1 MEKLALFWL
10 VSLVSTATPG
20 PAVLYVTTRGMAGGL
35 RPALL
40 ASLGVLAADGVYILL
55 SITGLTTILV
65 ASFELFTLIKWVG
78 VVYLVYLGAKLI
90 LNGLRASGPTP
101 ADTRVPLRPQAFVG
115 GFLLHAANPK
125 ALLYFGS
132 LVPQFV
138 NPSQPLGPQLA
149 AMTVIHLATAA
160 GVLATYSLLSAR
172 FRRTGAGL
180 RVRRAFNVASGSLLI
195 GGGISLAFAGKGSD

>member
-1 MEKLALFWL
+1 MEKLVLFWM

-20 PAVLYVTTRGMAGGL
+20 PAVLYVTSRGMAGGA

-40 ASLGVLAADGVYILL
+40 ASLGVLSADAVYILL
-55 SITGLTTILV
+55 SITGLSTVLI

-78 VVYLVYLGAKLI
+78 VVYLVYLGVRLL
-90 LNGLRASGPTP
+90 LNGLTASSPTP
-101 ADTRVPLRPQAFVG
+101 AETPVAARPRAFVG

-138 NPSQPLGPQLA
+138 DPARPLFRQLA
-149 AMTVIHLATAA
+149 ALTAIHLVTASV
-160 GVLATYSLLSAR
+160 VLLAYSLLSAR
-172 FRRTGAGL
+172 FRRTGAGR
-180 RVRRAFNVASGSLLI
+180 RVRRAFSVASGSLLI
-195 GGGISLAFAGKGSD
+195 GGGISLAFAGKGD